1 MASYRCMR
9 ALKRLSHAVPERL
22 QAWLPHFPVR
32 NTALTLWERFNQD
45 NLSLTASSL
54 TFTTVLGVVPLFAVM
69 LAVFTAFPLFRDLEA
84 ALERWL
90 VHNLIPRSISKPV
103 LDYLTQFASSAS
115 ELGILGLVGLVFTCL
130 SMIYTIDHTLNTIWR
145 VRESRPWT
153 QRLLL
158 YWGVLTIGPVAAG
171 ASIAIT
177 SYAMAEARGWVD
189 AMVPGTGSWLGLV
202 QLGLLV
208 LGLALLYRLV
218 PNTHVRWSHALA
230 GGVFAGFCLSLG
242 RWAIGLYLSRIPT
255 YSLIY
260 GAFAT
265 VPILLIWIYVAWLI
279 ILLGAVVAA
288 YLPAL
293 LAGVPRRATAGGWR
307 FQLALE
313 LLQLLSRAKRGTALG
328 RDLPWLARRLR
339 LDEQQLQPVI
349 DTLHAMDW
357 VAPLSEASG
366 RADARLVLLVNPT
379 QVPLA
384 PLVEQL
390 LFTRNASTEALWCST
405 RLDELKLADALGAE
419 DVAAQFL
426 APMAG
431 LKHAARRARRVRQQ
445 TH

>member
-1 MASYRCMR
+1 MR
-9 ALKRLSHAVPERL
+9 AIKRLTHAVPERL

-45 NLSLTASSL
+45 SLSLTASSL

-69 LAVFTAFPLFRDLEA
+69 LAMFTAFPLFQDLEA

-90 VHNLIPRSISKPV
+90 VHNLVPRSISQPV
-103 LDYLTQFASSAS
+103 LDYLTQFAASAS
-115 ELGILGLVGLVFTCL
+115 ELGLLGLVGLVFTCL
-130 SMIYTIDHTLNTIWR
+130 SMIYTIDQTLNTIWR

-158 YWGVLTIGPVAAG
+158 YWAVLTIGPIAAG
-171 ASIAIT
+171 ASVAIT

-189 AMVPGTGSWLGLV
+189 GVIPGLGVWLGLV
-202 QLGLLV
+202 QLSFLITA
-208 LGLALLYRLV
+208 LALIYRLV
-218 PNTHVRWSHALA
+218 PNTQVRWSHAFA
-230 GGVFAGFCLSLG
+230 GGAFAGLCLSVS
-242 RWAIGLYLSRIPT
+242 RWGIGLYLSRIPT
-255 YSLIY
+255 YSVIY

-293 LAGVPRRATAGGWR
+293 LAGVQRRATGGGWQ

-313 LLQLLSRAKRGTALG
+313 VLQLLGRGKRGPAHG
-328 RDLPWLARRLR
+328 RSLPWLARRLR

-349 DTLHAMDW
+349 DALRSMDW
-357 VAPLSEASG
+357 VAPLVEEAG
-366 RADARLVLLVNPT
+366 REDARLMLLIEPERT
-379 QVPLA
+379 PLA

-390 LFTRNASTEALWCST
+390 LFTRNASTEALWHST
-405 RLDELKLADALGAE
+405 RLDALKLADALGSA
-419 DVAAQFL
+419 DVASQFL
-426 APMAG
+426 QPSVN
-431 LKHAARRARRVRQQ
+431 LRQAARLGKRNA
-445 TH
+445 

>member
-1 MASYRCMR
+1 MR
-9 ALKRLSHAVPERL
+9 ALKRLTHAVPERI

-45 NLSLTASSL
+45 SLSLTASSL

-69 LAVFTAFPLFRDLEA
+69 LAVFTAFPLFRDLES

-90 VHNLIPRSISKPV
+90 VHNLVPRSISQPV
-103 LDYLTQFASSAS
+103 LDYLTQFAASAS

-158 YWGVLTIGPVAAG
+158 YWAVLTIGPIVAG
-171 ASIAIT
+171 ASVAIT

-189 AMVPGTGSWLGLV
+189 GVVPGLGAWLGLV
-202 QLGLLV
+202 QLAMLI
-208 LGLALLYRLV
+208 LALALIYRLV
-218 PNTHVRWSHALA
+218 PNTQVRWSHALA
-230 GGVFAGFCLSLG
+230 GGVFAGLCLSLG
-242 RWAIGLYLSRIPT
+242 RWGIGLYLSRIPT

-293 LAGVPRRATAGGWR
+293 LAGVQRRATAGGWQ

-313 LLQLLSRAKRGTALG
+313 LLQLLNRSRRGPAHG
-328 RDLPWLARRLR
+328 RSLPWLARRLR
-339 LDEQQLQPVI
+339 LDEQQLQPVL
-349 DTLHAMDW
+349 DALRRMDW
-357 VAPLSEASG
+357 VAPLAEERG
-366 RADARLVLLVNPT
+366 RPDARVLLLVAPEHT
-379 QVPLA
+379 PLA

-390 LFTRNASTEALWCST
+390 LFVRNASTEAFWCST
-405 RLDELKLADALGAE
+405 GLDRLMLADALGDA

-426 APMAG
+426 QPR
-431 LKHAARRARRVRQQ
+431 LSLRQAARMARQKQGVR
-445 TH
+445 TNN